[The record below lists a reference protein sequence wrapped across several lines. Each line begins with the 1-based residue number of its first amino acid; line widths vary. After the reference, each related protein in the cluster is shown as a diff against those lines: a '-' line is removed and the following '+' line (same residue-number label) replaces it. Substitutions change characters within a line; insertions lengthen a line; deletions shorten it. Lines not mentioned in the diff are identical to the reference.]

1 MLPRSLSGGQGS
13 CGPFLKCAKLDSA
26 AHLIFFIIP
35 IERRE
40 RAVLSG
46 LGGPDSIGYLA
57 VLFIFTTPT

>member
-1 MLPRSLSGGQGS
+1 
-13 CGPFLKCAKLDSA
+13 LDSA
-26 AHLIFFIIP
+26 AHLIFLIIP